1 MLTSLDFLKV
11 GQKFPPA
18 SEEHRLNRYF
28 ANKRIFEG
36 EHELVYKDNFNRIAR
51 YINNFSEV
59 VSYSVITNFQKLISL
74 KIADFMLGE
83 EPTISCGDDNSKH
96 QIAIDTIKEN
106 NDLINTCYSMA
117 IDLSRYGDAVFN
129 IYKDEEGIGRIDITQ
144 PSFYFKVVDP
154 QNIRKVQ
161 YHVLAHKY
169 KKLKPKTIL
178 NTMFNDDNQYDD
190 FLYVEIHSK
199 GYVDKL
205 TYKLNKQGYIESV
218 VEQSNAIE
226 TGLDDFAIIPV
237 HNLLTSD
244 RVYGIDDY
252 NDVDSIISEIEVRIS
267 QIAKILDKHAEPSMQ
282 GPETALEYNKNT
294 GKYELKVGNYFPK
307 SSKEDADVS
316 YITWDAQLQAN
327 FEIIEKLIN
336 ILAVISEMGSAIFD
350 FDNKLGQAA
359 SGTALKRM
367 MISPLAKVNR
377 TRMRLDNSLKKA
389 IKLCSQLG
397 GDNIVDLSKEK
408 INIFWNDGLPNDDKE
423 EAEIMNMRTGGKATI
438 SQYSAIKRLDN
449 LTDEDTQ
456 SELEAIQEEEG
467 ASNPFNKLNM
477 FNELDNANNDDK
489 GNVE

>member
-1 MLTSLDFLKV
+1 MLTSLDFLKI
-11 GQKFPPA
+11 GQYFPPA
-18 SEEHRLNRYF
+18 SEKHRLERYF
-28 ANKRIFEG
+28 ENKRIFEG
-36 EHELVYKDNFNRIAR
+36 EHEAVYKENFKRIAR
-51 YINNFSEV
+51 HINNFNEV

-83 EPTISCGDDNSKH
+83 EPTISCGEDNSKH
-96 QIAIDTIKEN
+96 QIAIDMIKEN

-129 IYKDEEGIGRIDITQ
+129 IYKDEEGIGKIDITQ

-169 KKLKPKTIL
+169 KQIKPNTIL
-178 NTMFNDDNQYDD
+178 NTLFNDETQYDH
-190 FLYVEIHSK
+190 FLYAEIHSK
-199 GYVDKL
+199 GYVEKITFKL
-205 TYKLNKQGYIESV
+205 DERGYIKSI
-218 VEQSNAIE
+218 VEASKPTP

-252 NDVDSIISEIEVRIS
+252 TDVDSIISEIEVRIS

-316 YITWDAQLQAN
+316 YITWDAQLQAS
-327 FEIIEKLIN
+327 FTQIEKLIN

-350 FDNKLGQAA
+350 FDNKLGSAA

-397 GDNIVDLSKEK
+397 GENIIDLSKEK
-408 INIFWNDGLPNDDKE
+408 INIFWNDGLPNDDLE
-423 EAEIMNMRTGGKATI
+423 QANIMNIRTGGKATI

-456 SELEAIQEEEG
+456 AELEAIQEEEST
-467 ASNPFNKLNM
+467 SNPMNNLNM
-477 FNELDNANNDDK
+477 FNELDNT
-489 GNVE
+489 NVEENVE

>member
-1 MLTSLDFLKV
+1 MLTNLDFLKI

-18 SEEHRLNRYF
+18 IEENRLNRYF

-36 EHELVYKDNFNRIAR
+36 EHESVYKDNFKRISR
-51 YINNFSEV
+51 HINNFSEV
-59 VSYSVITNFQKLISL
+59 VSYSVVTNFQKLISL

-83 EPTISCGDDNSKH
+83 PPTISCGDDNSTH
-96 QIAIDTIKEN
+96 QLAIDTIREN
-106 NDLINTCYSMA
+106 NDLDNLSYSMA

-129 IYKDEEGIGRIDITQ
+129 VYKDEEGIGRIDITQ

-169 KKLKPKTIL
+169 KQIKPNTLL
-178 NTMFNDDNQYDD
+178 NTLFNDETQYDH
-190 FLYVEIHSK
+190 FLYAEIHSK
-199 GYVDKL
+199 GYVEKITFKL
-205 TYKLNKQGYIESV
+205 DERGYIKSV
-218 VEQSNAIE
+218 VETSGPIA

-252 NDVDSIISEIEVRIS
+252 TDVDSIISEIEVRIS

-294 GKYELKVGNYFPK
+294 GKYELKVGNYFPRE
-307 SSKEDADVS
+307 SKDDAEVS
-316 YITWDAQLQAN
+316 YITWDAQLQAS
-327 FEIIEKLIN
+327 FTQIEKLIN

-350 FDNKLGQAA
+350 FDNKLGSAA

-397 GDNIVDLSKEK
+397 GENIIDLSKEK

-423 EAEIMNMRTGGKATI
+423 EAEIMNIRTGGKATI
-438 SQYSAIKRLDN
+438 SQYSAIKRMDN

-456 SELEAIQEEEG
+456 AELEAIQEEENM
-467 ASNPFNKLNM
+467 SNPMSNLNM
-477 FNELDNANNDDK
+477 FNELDNSNK
-489 GNVE
+489 EVVEGNE